1 MKNVPIL
8 VTTVATE
15 ISRAA
20 PVPILV
26 IVTARA
32 IETATAVVVIAT
44 NRAGAVTT
52 AKKGVVAIVHV
63 TAIDRETVTET
74 AEIGDRDHAVGTGID
89 HLEDPDAKI
98 AAIDTVRIIS
108 YWTFCA

>member
-1 MKNVPIL
+1 MKSVPIL
-8 VTTVATE
+8 VTTVASE
-15 ISRAA
+15 ILRAA

-44 NRAGAVTT
+44 IRAGVVTT
-52 AKKGVVAIVHV
+52 AKKGVVATVHA
-63 TAIDRETVTET
+63 TDRETVTET
-74 AEIGDRDHAVGTGID
+74 AEIGDRDHAVGTGIG

>member
-8 VTTVATE
+8 VTTVASE

-20 PVPILV
+20 PVPILA

-32 IETATAVVVIAT
+32 IETATVVIVT
-44 NRAGAVTT
+44 IRAGVVTT
-52 AKKGVVAIVHV
+52 AKRGVVATVHV

-74 AEIGDRDHAVGTGID
+74 AEIGDRDHAVGTGIG

-108 YWTFCA
+108 SWTFCA